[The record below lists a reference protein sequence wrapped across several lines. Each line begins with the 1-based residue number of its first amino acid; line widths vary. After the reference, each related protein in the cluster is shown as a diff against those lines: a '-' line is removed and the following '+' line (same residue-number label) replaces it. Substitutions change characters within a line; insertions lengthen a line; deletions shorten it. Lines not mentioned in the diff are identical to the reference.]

1 MTLAIYPSINSC
13 VLSSGFSSLD
23 SSDFSCDTDSVER
36 SSFASSSS
44 DCSLSTDSFS
54 DSSGSASDSS
64 SCCNTFS
71 TSPALLST
79 AGSAATVVIPHNK
92 EVVKNM
98 TSNLLILT
106 FFNIRF
112 SPFVYNPLSYSH
124 IKLSQKIVLHDK
136 HNIIY

>member
-13 VLSSGFSSLD
+13 VFSSGFSSLN
-23 SSDFSCDTDSVER
+23 SSDFSCDTDSVEL
-36 SSFASSSS
+36 SSCTAFSS
-44 DCSLSTDSFS
+44 DCPLSTDSFS
-54 DSSGSASDSS
+54 DSSCSVSDSS
-64 SCCNTFS
+64 PCCDTLS

-79 AGSAATVVIPHNK
+79 VGSAATVVIPHSK

-98 TSNLLILT
+98 TRNLLILT

-124 IKLSQKIVLHDK
+124 IKLFSKYSLT
-136 HNIIY
+136 Y